1 MITMPGFKIA
11 QCHYPTHYHAALIA
25 NQTPLL
31 TTHTHKNHMVLVPAQ
46 QHVFKFKKDVD
57 IRTQSII
64 TDCKAEWIWPSVRRP
79 KPSFVFFLKL
89 TKSSKCQVKQPKK
102 KFYISLLEGCA
113 TIRIYSKFVYD
124 EVSSKEKDT
133 LYLEGSDE
141 ETKTRNEVCC
151 L

>member
-1 MITMPGFKIA
+1 
-11 QCHYPTHYHAALIA
+11 
-25 NQTPLL
+25 
-31 TTHTHKNHMVLVPAQ
+31 MVLVSVQ
-46 QHVFKFKKDVD
+46 QQVFKFKKDVD

-64 TDCKAEWIWPSVRRP
+64 TNCKAGWIGRSVRRP
-79 KPSFVFFLKL
+79 KPSFISFFEAN
-89 TKSSKCQVKQPKK
+89 KSSKYQVKEPKK

-113 TIRIYSKFVYD
+113 VIWIYSKFVYD

-141 ETKTRNEVCC
+141 ETKTPNEVCC